1 MKCQGKAT
9 FPESHQVGPEWQ
21 WALQAL
27 QAQQAPFL
35 EWLSAPLPLQASS
48 PASQLLPA

>member
-1 MKCQGKAT
+1 MKWQGKAT

-27 QAQQAPFL
+27 RVLRVPFL
-35 EWLSAPLPLQASS
+35 EWLSAPLQASS

>member
-1 MKCQGKAT
+1 MKWQGKAT

-35 EWLSAPLPLQASS
+35 EWLSAPLQAPS